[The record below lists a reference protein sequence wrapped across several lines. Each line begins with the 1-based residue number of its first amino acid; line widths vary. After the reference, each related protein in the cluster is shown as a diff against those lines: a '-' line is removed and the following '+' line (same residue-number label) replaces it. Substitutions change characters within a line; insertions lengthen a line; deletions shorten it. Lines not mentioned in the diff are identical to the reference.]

1 MIEDEIHESWR
12 APLAGFFRSPEGR
25 IILRDL
31 DAILERDRDNYYP
44 RRENIFAA
52 FEKTPFDKVRVVIV
66 GQDPYPRHPDAT
78 GLAFS
83 TGGRMTSS
91 LESIYAAIEYDDVP
105 FEKPNHGNLERWAE
119 NEDVLLLNSALT
131 VRRVDRTNMHRES
144 WEGFIQAVVEV
155 LAGSGRP
162 IHFMLWGTHA
172 HAFECHVHAFE
183 CHPEAP
189 LCTVL
194 KAYHPVADAS
204 DNDMNFQ
211 TCQHFSKVN
220 TILRARK
227 RAMERAGERPIQGV
241 NYDPIDWS
249 LPENP

>member
-1 MIEDEIHESWR
+1 MIRELIEELEPNWQNALSDFMES
-12 APLAGFFRSPEGR
+12 
-25 IILRDL
+25 RDGIAAL
-31 DAILERDRDNYYP
+31 DSLDTILERDRGNYYP

-52 FEKTPFDKVRVVIV
+52 FEKTPFGKVRVVII

-83 TGGRMTSS
+83 TGGRMTCS

-119 NEDVLLLNSALT
+119 DEGVLLLNSALT
-131 VRRVDRTNMHRES
+131 VRRVSRVDRTNMHRES

-172 HAFECHVHAFE
+172 HAFE
-183 CHPEAP
+183 
-189 LCTVL
+189 
-194 KAYHPVADAS
+194 
-204 DNDMNFQ
+204 
-211 TCQHFSKVN
+211 
-220 TILRARK
+220 
-227 RAMERAGERPIQGV
+227 
-241 NYDPIDWS
+241 
-249 LPENP
+249 